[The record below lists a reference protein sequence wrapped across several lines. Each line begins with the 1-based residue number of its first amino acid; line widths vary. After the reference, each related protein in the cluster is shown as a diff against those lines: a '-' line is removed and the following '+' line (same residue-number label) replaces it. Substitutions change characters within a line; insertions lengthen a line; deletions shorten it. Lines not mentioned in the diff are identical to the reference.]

1 MGYNNCEK
9 KSEAQL
15 ARHIRA
21 AAKNTQSVIFTD
33 HANVQM
39 SKRKVSSLEVY
50 ECLRTG
56 TIRRQ
61 PEPNEMKGSL
71 ECRMQRYVAGREL
84 AVIVALCD
92 EDPDILVVTVFS
104 VD

>member
-21 AAKNTQSVIFTD
+21 VAKNTQSVIFTD

-39 SKRKVSSLEVY
+39 SKLSKTQGQL
-50 ECLRTG
+50 T
-56 TIRRQ
+56 
-61 PEPNEMKGSL
+61 
-71 ECRMQRYVAGREL
+71 
-84 AVIVALCD
+84 
-92 EDPDILVVTVFS
+92 
-104 VD
+104 